1 VSQGD
6 VVHEWDGQDLT
17 VGMSP
22 RDFEAEVKRHFD
34 SLGIE
39 LRSYESQLR
48 PVAARYDGD
57 YEIDVTA
64 AFEALGI
71 RILVLVE
78 CKHQRRPV
86 AREVVQL
93 LWAKLDSI
101 AAHKGIV
108 VSSSGF
114 QEGAVT
120 FARKHGIA
128 LFDMKAGSLVR
139 LLEAEGVFVEALP
152 PFEMTV
158 VDSGVLGAGDGFS
171 EGGGT
176 TVGEW
181 LARLWNLRSP

>member
-1 VSQGD
+1 MSQGD
-6 VVHEWDGQDLT
+6 VVHEWDGQDPT

-34 SLGIE
+34 RLGIE
-39 LRSYESQLR
+39 LRNYESRLR
-48 PVAARYDGD
+48 PVTARYDGD

-64 AFEALGI
+64 AFDALGT
-71 RILVLVE
+71 RILALVE

-86 AREVVQL
+86 GREVVQL

-120 FARKHGIA
+120 FAREHGIA
-128 LFDMKAGSLVR
+128 LFHMKPGSLVR
-139 LLEAEGVFVEALP
+139 LLEAEGVSAQALP
-152 PFEMTV
+152 PFEITV
-158 VDSGVLGAGDGFS
+158 VDGGILDAGDWPS
-171 EGGGT
+171 ESRGT
-176 TVGEW
+176 TVGER
-181 LARLWNLRSP
+181 LARLWKLEGP